1 MVRHFSLI
9 NGAGVT
15 WDITSKETF
24 ATNPSGLGFG
34 TDSSYIRVGND
45 SVITYEQ
52 FSMGNKT
59 FDIMFMGDT
68 LAEIYQRYNDFISF
82 ILKKDIY
89 LVYKTPSSENSYR
102 MKVYVT
108 SLGKGEV
115 SADNSALTCPIV
127 LMPLSFW
134 EDNIENE
141 VSSTTLGTKTINS
154 IGQLPTPL
162 TIEVTGS
169 VKNLSYNL
177 TDGNNV
183 LIGAGKLTGTYSS
196 VEVVAEE
203 SEERITLKQSSTTVA
218 NPYNYQ
224 DLNLVA
230 PRLTFL
236 QLVNGTN
243 KITLSS
249 EQSFSGTV
257 KLKWRN
263 RYLSV

>member
-15 WDITSKETF
+15 WDITTRETF

-52 FSMGNKT
+52 YAMQNKE

-68 LAEIYQRYNDFISF
+68 LAEIYQRYNNFVSF
-82 ILKKDIY
+82 LLNKDIY
-89 LVYKTPSSENSYR
+89 LVYKIPSSENSYR

-115 SADNSALTCPIV
+115 SADTSALTCPLV

-141 VSSTTLGTKTINS
+141 VSATSLGTKTINS

-169 VKNLSYNL
+169 VKNLSYNQ
-177 TDGNNV
+177 TDASNNV
-183 LIGAGKLTGTYSS
+183 LGAGKLTGTYTSI
-196 VEVVAEE
+196 EVVAEE
-203 SEERITLKQSSTTVA
+203 SEERIVLKNNSTTIE

-224 DLNLVA
+224 DLNLTA
-230 PRLTFL
+230 PKLTFL

-249 EQSFSGTV
+249 ETSFSGTV

>member
-15 WDITSKETF
+15 WDITTRETF

-52 FSMGNKT
+52 FVMMDKE

-68 LAEIYQRYNDFISF
+68 LAEIYHRYNDFVSF
-82 ILKKDIY
+82 LLKKDIY
-89 LVYKTPSSENSYR
+89 LVYKIPSSENSYR

-115 SADNSALTCPIV
+115 SASNSALTCPLV

-162 TIEVTGS
+162 TIEVNGS
-169 VKNLSYNL
+169 VTNLSYTQTNDSDVTL
-177 TDGNNV
+177 
-183 LIGAGKLTGTYSS
+183 GAGKFVGDFSS
-196 VEVVAEE
+196 VEVVSEE
-203 SEERITLKQSSTTVA
+203 SEERIVLKQGATTVA

-224 DLNLVA
+224 DLNITA
-230 PRLTFL
+230 PQLTFL
-236 QLVNGTN
+236 QLQNGSN

-249 EQSFSGTV
+249 DVAFSGTV